1 MILTKNMWTKMP
13 DETDEQFIYRI
24 CAQKET
30 NKISWPKIA
39 KIINDELNRHSDEST
54 YRKKWGV
61 LKRKVVAVPV
71 EEAACCEDSCLDKI
85 RRQTDEL
92 IKVKK
97 QVQDQ
102 RREYNKLLTD
112 DARAD
117 HLTEEMIKAANNLN
131 LAKPLLDASGFYC
144 HMDSE
149 RHDAV
154 LFLSDWHY
162 GMTTDNL
169 WNKYDVEICKY
180 RLNQL
185 LAKTKAYCRLHSVN
199 RLYIACLG
207 DLIHG
212 ALKASIRVASEE
224 STCEQLMHVSE
235 LLAEFIN
242 EVSSAVNEV
251 YFYSTYGNHARTV
264 QDKNESIHSDNMERI
279 VPWWIK
285 ERLSKNQKVRVID
298 SALYEFIYFEVL
310 GHGIVAV
317 HGDLERFDK
326 LGTDMHMLFNK
337 RCGINVEYVF
347 SGDKHHMEANDTFG
361 VENVMVSSLCGTDEY
376 ANSKRLYSK
385 PGQTLC
391 IFNNEDG
398 KVCTYNITF

>member
-1 MILTKNMWTKMP
+1 MKNMWTKMP
-13 DETDEQFIYRI
+13 DESDEQFIYRI
-24 CAQKET
+24 CAQKESS
-30 NKISWPKIA
+30 KLSWHKVA
-39 KIINDELNRHSDEST
+39 EIINDELNRHCDEST
-54 YRKKWGV
+54 YRRKWGS
-61 LKRKVVAVPV
+61 LKCKSTLTPTDIATN
-71 EEAACCEDSCLDKI
+71 CEDNCVDNI
-85 RRQTDEL
+85 RKQVDEL
-92 IKVKK
+92 FKIKK

-102 RREYNKLLTD
+102 RREYNKLRAD
-112 DARAD
+112 DARIE
-117 HLTEEMIKAANNLN
+117 HLHEEIIKAAKDLN
-131 LAKPLLDASGFYC
+131 LAKPLINEDKFYC
-144 HMDSE
+144 VDGE

-169 WNKYDVEICKY
+169 WNKYNIEVCEY
-180 RLNQL
+180 RLAQL
-185 LAKTKAYCRLHSVN
+185 LSKTKAYCKLHNVT

-212 ALKASIRVASEE
+212 ALKASIRIASEE
-224 STCEQLMHVSE
+224 NTCEQLMHVSE

-242 EVSSAVNEV
+242 DVSEAVDEV

-264 QDKNESIHSDNMERI
+264 QDKQDSIHADNMERI
-279 VPWWIK
+279 VPWWLK
-285 ERLSKNQKVRVID
+285 ERLANNQKIHIVNSD
-298 SALYEFIYFEVL
+298 LYEFIYFEVL

-337 RCGINVEYVF
+337 RYGIDVEYVF
-347 SGDKHHMEANDTFG
+347 SGDKHHMESNDVFG

>member
-1 MILTKNMWTKMP
+1 MTKNMWTKMP

-24 CAQKET
+24 CAQKDSS
-30 NKISWPKIA
+30 NMSWPKIA
-39 KIINDELNRHSDEST
+39 KIINSELNRHSDEST
-54 YRKKWGV
+54 YRKKWGTF
-61 LKRKVVAVPV
+61 KRKTVVTPV
-71 EEAACCEDSCLDKI
+71 EESVCCKDDCLDRI
-85 RRQTDEL
+85 RRQTDEML
-92 IKVKK
+92 KVKK

-102 RREYNKLLTD
+102 RREYKKLIDSDARFEHLCEEIVSAANKLN
-112 DARAD
+112 A
-117 HLTEEMIKAANNLN
+117 E
-131 LAKPLLDASGFYC
+131 KPLLDTEGFYC
-144 HMDSE
+144 HMDGE

-169 WNKYDVEICKY
+169 WNKYNVEICKY
-180 RLNQL
+180 RLGQL
-185 LAKTKAYCRLHSVN
+185 LAKVKAYCKLHSVH

-207 DLIHG
+207 DLFHG

-224 STCEQLMHVSE
+224 NTCEQLMHVSE

-242 EVSSAVNEV
+242 DVSGAVNEI

-264 QDKNESIHSDNMERI
+264 QDKNDSIHSDNMERI

-285 ERLSKNQKVRVID
+285 ERLSNNLKVRVID

-337 RCGINVEYVF
+337 RCGANIEYVF
-347 SGDKHHMEANDTFG
+347 SGDKHHMESNDTFG
-361 VENVMVSSLCGTDEY
+361 VENAMVSSLCGTDEY

>member
-1 MILTKNMWTKMP
+1 MF
-13 DETDEQFIYRI
+13 DEGE
-24 CAQKET
+24 
-30 NKISWPKIA
+30 
-39 KIINDELNRHSDEST
+39 
-54 YRKKWGV
+54 
-61 LKRKVVAVPV
+61 
-71 EEAACCEDSCLDKI
+71 
-85 RRQTDEL
+85 
-92 IKVKK
+92 
-97 QVQDQ
+97 
-102 RREYNKLLTD
+102 
-112 DARAD
+112 
-117 HLTEEMIKAANNLN
+117 
-131 LAKPLLDASGFYC
+131 FYC
-144 HMDSE
+144 VDGE

-169 WNKYDVEICKY
+169 WNKYNIEICEY
-180 RLNQL
+180 RLAQL
-185 LAKTKAYCRLHSVN
+185 LNKTKAYCRLHNVT

-224 STCEQLMHVSE
+224 NTCEQLMHVSE

-242 EVSSAVNEV
+242 DVSSAVDEV

-264 QDKNESIHSDNMERI
+264 QDKQDSIHSDNMERI
-279 VPWWIK
+279 VPWWLK
-285 ERLSKNQKVRVID
+285 ERLDNNAKVHVVN
-298 SALYEFIYFEVL
+298 SELYEFIYFEVL

-337 RCGINVEYVF
+337 RYGIDVEYVF
-347 SGDKHHMEANDTFG
+347 SGDKHHMESNDVFG

-398 KVCTYNITF
+398 KVCTYNIVF

>member
-1 MILTKNMWTKMP
+1 MKNMWTKMP
-13 DETDEQFIYRI
+13 DESDEQFIYRI
-24 CAQKET
+24 CAQKESS
-30 NKISWPKIA
+30 KLSWHKVA
-39 KIINDELNRHSDEST
+39 EIINDELNRHCDEST
-54 YRKKWGV
+54 YRRKWGS
-61 LKRKVVAVPV
+61 LKCKSTLTPTDIATN
-71 EEAACCEDSCLDKI
+71 CEDNCVDNI
-85 RRQTDEL
+85 RKQVDEL
-92 IKVKK
+92 FKIKK

-102 RREYNKLLTD
+102 RREYNKLRAD
-112 DARAD
+112 DARIE
-117 HLTEEMIKAANNLN
+117 HLHEEIIKAAKDLN
-131 LAKPLLDASGFYC
+131 LAKPLINEDEFYC
-144 HMDSE
+144 VDGE

-169 WNKYDVEICKY
+169 WNKYNIEICEY
-180 RLNQL
+180 RLAQL
-185 LAKTKAYCRLHSVN
+185 LSKTKAYCKLHNVT

-224 STCEQLMHVSE
+224 NTCEQLMHVSE

-242 EVSSAVNEV
+242 DVSEAVDEV

-264 QDKNESIHSDNMERI
+264 QDKQDSIHADNMERI
-279 VPWWIK
+279 VPWWLK
-285 ERLSKNQKVRVID
+285 ERLANNQKIHIVNSD
-298 SALYEFIYFEVL
+298 LYEFIYFEVL

-337 RCGINVEYVF
+337 RYGIDVEYVF
-347 SGDKHHMEANDTFG
+347 SGDKHHMESNDVFG

>member
-1 MILTKNMWTKMP
+1 MKNMWTKMP
-13 DETDEQFIYRI
+13 DESDEQFIYRI
-24 CAQKET
+24 CAQKESS
-30 NKISWPKIA
+30 KLSWHKVA
-39 KIINDELNRHSDEST
+39 EIINDELNRHCDEST
-54 YRKKWGV
+54 YRRKWGS
-61 LKRKVVAVPV
+61 LKCKSTLTPTDIATN
-71 EEAACCEDSCLDKI
+71 CEDNCVDNI
-85 RRQTDEL
+85 RKQVDEL
-92 IKVKK
+92 FKIKK

-102 RREYNKLLTD
+102 RREYNKLRAD
-112 DARAD
+112 DARIE
-117 HLTEEMIKAANNLN
+117 HLHEEIIKAAKDLN
-131 LAKPLLDASGFYC
+131 LAKPLIDEDKFYC
-144 HMDSE
+144 VDGE

-169 WNKYDVEICKY
+169 WNKYNIEICEY
-180 RLNQL
+180 RLAQL
-185 LAKTKAYCRLHSVN
+185 LSKTKAYCKLHNVT

-212 ALKASIRVASEE
+212 ALKASIRIASEE
-224 STCEQLMHVSE
+224 NTCEQLMHVSE

-242 EVSSAVNEV
+242 DVSEAVDEV

-264 QDKNESIHSDNMERI
+264 QDKQDSIHADNMERI
-279 VPWWIK
+279 VPWWLK
-285 ERLSKNQKVRVID
+285 ERLANNQKIHIVNSD
-298 SALYEFIYFEVL
+298 LYEFIYFEVL

-337 RCGINVEYVF
+337 RYGIDVEYVF
-347 SGDKHHMEANDTFG
+347 SGDKHHMESNDVFG

>member
-1 MILTKNMWTKMP
+1 MH
-13 DETDEQFIYRI
+13 DETDEEFIYRI
-24 CAQKET
+24 CAQKESS
-30 NKISWPKIA
+30 KLSWPKIA
-39 KIINDELNRHSDEST
+39 KIINDELNRHCDEST
-54 YRKKWGV
+54 YRKKWGS
-61 LKRKVVAVPV
+61 LKCKPIATSTD
-71 EEAACCEDSCLDKI
+71 AQINCEDNCVDNI
-85 RRQTDEL
+85 RKQVDEL
-92 IKVKK
+92 FKVKK
-97 QVQDQ
+97 QIQDQ
-102 RREYNKLLTD
+102 RREYNKLRAA
-112 DARAD
+112 DARIE
-117 HLTEEMIKAANNLN
+117 HLHEEIIKAAKDLN
-131 LAKPLLDASGFYC
+131 LAKPLFDEGEFYC
-144 HMDSE
+144 VDGE

-169 WNKYDVEICKY
+169 WNKYNIEICEY
-180 RLNQL
+180 RLAQL
-185 LAKTKAYCRLHSVN
+185 LNKTKAYCRLHNVT

-224 STCEQLMHVSE
+224 NTCEQLMHVSE

-242 EVSSAVNEV
+242 DVSSAVDEV

-264 QDKNESIHSDNMERI
+264 QDKQDSIHSDNMERI
-279 VPWWIK
+279 VPWWLK
-285 ERLSKNQKVRVID
+285 ERLDNNAKVHVVN
-298 SALYEFIYFEVL
+298 SELYEFIYFEVL

-337 RCGINVEYVF
+337 RYGIDVEYVF
-347 SGDKHHMEANDTFG
+347 SGDKHHMESNDVFG

-398 KVCTYNITF
+398 KVCTYNIVF

>member
-1 MILTKNMWTKMP
+1 MKNMWTKMP
-13 DETDEQFIYRI
+13 DESDEQFIYRI
-24 CAQKET
+24 CAQKESS
-30 NKISWPKIA
+30 KLSWHKVA
-39 KIINDELNRHSDEST
+39 EIINDELNRHCDEST
-54 YRKKWGV
+54 YRRKWGS
-61 LKRKVVAVPV
+61 LKCKSTLTPTDIATN
-71 EEAACCEDSCLDKI
+71 CEDNCVDNI
-85 RRQTDEL
+85 RKQVDEL
-92 IKVKK
+92 FKIKK

-102 RREYNKLLTD
+102 RREYNKLRAD
-112 DARAD
+112 DARIE
-117 HLTEEMIKAANNLN
+117 HLHEEIIKAAKDLN
-131 LAKPLLDASGFYC
+131 LAKPLINEDKFYC
-144 HMDSE
+144 VDGE

-169 WNKYDVEICKY
+169 WNKYNIEICEY
-180 RLNQL
+180 RLAQL
-185 LAKTKAYCRLHSVN
+185 LSKTKAYCKLHNVT

-212 ALKASIRVASEE
+212 ALKASIRIASEE
-224 STCEQLMHVSE
+224 NTCEQLMHVSE

-242 EVSSAVNEV
+242 DVSEAVDEV

-264 QDKNESIHSDNMERI
+264 QDKQDSIHADNMERI
-279 VPWWIK
+279 VPWWLK
-285 ERLSKNQKVRVID
+285 ERLANNQKIHIVNSD
-298 SALYEFIYFEVL
+298 LYEFIYFEVL

-337 RCGINVEYVF
+337 RYGIDVEYVF
-347 SGDKHHMEANDTFG
+347 SGDKHHMESNDVFG